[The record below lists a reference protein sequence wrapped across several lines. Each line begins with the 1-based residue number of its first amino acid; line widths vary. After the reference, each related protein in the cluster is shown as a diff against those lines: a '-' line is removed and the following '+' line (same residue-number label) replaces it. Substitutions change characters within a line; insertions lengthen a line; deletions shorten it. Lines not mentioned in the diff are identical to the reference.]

1 MRDEIAT
8 LESRIPPNS
17 EILMK
22 TVKAME
28 HVLKAKQ
35 LDDNVKFNQ
44 LEKDTEMLKKR
55 QNLSDLEHRLCDRI
69 DDVCRVL
76 SRTMA
81 EKFDMNK
88 RFRVVE
94 NRIQSLLELSVLIT
108 DPDSVEELR
117 RVIAS

>member
-55 QNLSDLEHRLCDRI
+55 
-69 DDVCRVL
+69 
-76 SRTMA
+76 
-81 EKFDMNK
+81 
-88 RFRVVE
+88 
-94 NRIQSLLELSVLIT
+94 
-108 DPDSVEELR
+108 
-117 RVIAS
+117 